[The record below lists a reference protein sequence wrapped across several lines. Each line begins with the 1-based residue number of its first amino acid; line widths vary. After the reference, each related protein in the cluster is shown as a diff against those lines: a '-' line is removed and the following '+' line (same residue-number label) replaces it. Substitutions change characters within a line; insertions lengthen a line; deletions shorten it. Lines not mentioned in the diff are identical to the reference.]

1 MKIARSTPKK
11 ARIEIIP
18 MIDTM
23 FFLLVFFM
31 IATLS
36 MNYQNSI
43 TVNLPQANSTQQNE
57 RQMHTI
63 TLTNDNQLFY
73 NQEPVSSPAEVARRL
88 SAVTKERQ
96 VSVTIN
102 ADRRVEHG
110 RVVELMDAI
119 GQTGVTRVAMAV
131 HSTAR

>member
-1 MKIARSTPKK
+1 MKIARSTPKR

-57 RQMHTI
+57 QQMHTI

-73 NQEPVSSPAEVARRL
+73 NQEPVASTAEVARRL
-88 SAVTKERQ
+88 SSVTKERQ

-119 GQTGVTRVAMAV
+119 GQTGVTRVAVAV